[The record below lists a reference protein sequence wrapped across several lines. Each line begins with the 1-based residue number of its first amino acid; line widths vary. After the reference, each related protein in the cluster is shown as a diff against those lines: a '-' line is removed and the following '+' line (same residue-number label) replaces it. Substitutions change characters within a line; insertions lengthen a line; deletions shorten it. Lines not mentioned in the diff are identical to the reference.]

1 MSARGFRPVGW
12 VAAVA
17 GAAIACYM
25 LSLNVAAER
34 AELASLER
42 RIVSTHQ
49 SIRTLQTELGTR
61 GRLTQLEQW
70 NAEVLALS
78 APTAG
83 QFLQN
88 EFTLARLEVRD
99 QGLDRAT
106 RVQMASA
113 ETVPSRPVSSIPA
126 PQMASTA
133 VTAASAFGEQAQP
146 LVRKA
151 SLLMEERPVKVEKPV
166 SDIKPAAQERRS
178 ASLLDDRL
186 IQEIGAAARAEK
198 SVAGPGN

>member
-17 GAAIACYM
+17 GAAIGCYM

-42 RIVSTHQ
+42 RIVSTQQ

-70 NAEVLALS
+70 NSEVLALS

-83 QFLQN
+83 QFLQS
-88 EFTLARLEVRD
+88 EFTLARLDVRER
-99 QGLDRAT
+99 G
-106 RVQMASA
+106 
-113 ETVPSRPVSSIPA
+113 SRPSGQVPDGIGGNR
-126 PQMASTA
+126 A
-133 VTAASAFGEQAQP
+133 VTAGFFHARAANGFGGYARCFT
-146 LVRKA
+146 L
-151 SLLMEERPVKVEKPV
+151 
-166 SDIKPAAQERRS
+166 RRT
-178 ASLLDDRL
+178 
-186 IQEIGAAARAEK
+186 GAAARAQGWACHRGA
-198 SVAGPGN
+198 AGES